1 MQHVKPPRLD
11 VEPTIALA
19 NAEDWMR
26 RYKILR
32 RKPFSHDVMKQARVE
47 RSAYQRELIAR
58 GARSVIAY
66 VRFWRDALFSQPAAS
81 AKPRRE

>member
-19 NAEDWMR
+19 NADDWMR

-32 RKPFSHDVMKQARVE
+32 RKPFAHDVMKQARIE
-47 RSAYQRELIAR
+47 RSAYQGELIVRFAR
-58 GARSVIAY
+58 FVIAQA
-66 VRFWRDALFSQPAAS
+66 RFWREALFSQPAS
-81 AKPRRE
+81 SVKPRRE